1 MDLEFYTVDVF
12 SNKIFGGNPLA
23 IFTNTDD
30 ISNDLMQSIAS
41 EVNYSETVFIQ
52 KPKNKDNTAKVR
64 IFTPKNELPFAGHPN
79 VGAGF
84 LLSCFPNLIPGNYS
98 KNKMVFEEIAGLV
111 NVIPQY
117 NGATVVGSKIEAPNK
132 FHKLETVP
140 TSAIQNCIET
150 NEGSII
156 TSNDPP
162 VVAGVGLDFVIA
174 EVQNQEI
181 LNNARC
187 NISAFSEADKN
198 FSYGD
203 DFFSL
208 MIYYRGNQQN
218 IFARVFAPLS
228 GIVED
233 AATGSACGAL
243 GALLA
248 SQNNNRNNKYNY
260 KIHQGEMIGRPSL
273 INVSILKEKGQIK
286 RTYISG
292 ECVLVS
298 KGNFFI

>member
-12 SNKIFGGNPLA
+12 SNKIFCGNPLA

-30 ISNDLMQSIAS
+30 ISTDLMQSIAS

-84 LLSCFPNLIPGNYS
+84 LLSCFPNLIPGKYS

-174 EVQNQEI
+174 EVQNEEI

-198 FSYGD
+198 FSYGE

-248 SQNNNRNNKYNY
+248 SQNNDRNNKYNY

>member
-30 ISNDLMQSIAS
+30 ISTDLMQSIAS

-140 TSAIQNCIET
+140 TTAIQNCIET

-174 EVQNQEI
+174 EVQNEEI

-218 IFARVFAPLS
+218 VFARVFAPLS

-248 SQNNNRNNKYNY
+248 SQNNDTNNKYNY

>member
-1 MDLEFYTVDVF
+1 
-12 SNKIFGGNPLA
+12 
-23 IFTNTDD
+23 
-30 ISNDLMQSIAS
+30 
-41 EVNYSETVFIQ
+41 
-52 KPKNKDNTAKVR
+52 
-64 IFTPKNELPFAGHPN
+64 
-79 VGAGF
+79 
-84 LLSCFPNLIPGNYS
+84 
-98 KNKMVFEEIAGLV
+98 
-111 NVIPQY
+111 
-117 NGATVVGSKIEAPNK
+117 
-132 FHKLETVP
+132 
-140 TSAIQNCIET
+140 
-150 NEGSII
+150 
-156 TSNDPP
+156 
-162 VVAGVGLDFVIA
+162 
-174 EVQNQEI
+174 
-181 LNNARC
+181 
-187 NISAFSEADKN
+187 
-198 FSYGD
+198 
-203 DFFSL
+203 

-248 SQNNNRNNKYNY
+248 SQNNDKNNKYNY

>member
-30 ISNDLMQSIAS
+30 ISTDLMQSIAS

-174 EVQNQEI
+174 EVQNEEI

-248 SQNNNRNNKYNY
+248 SQNNDRNNKYNY